1 MVSGVRRDALRREIR
16 PGPHSATAH
25 RRGRSLGPMQFSPEL
40 RDRVASG
47 RITLSFRLWSRPKVK
62 IGGRYAT
69 GAVRI
74 EIDSIEMVPFS
85 SVTAAD
91 VRRAGENDRESLRQR
106 AAHAGPIDDDTL
118 VYRIE
123 FHVVP

>member
-1 MVSGVRRDALRREIR
+1 
-16 PGPHSATAH
+16 
-25 RRGRSLGPMQFSPEL
+25 MQFSPEL
-40 RDRVASG
+40 RGRVASG

-62 IGGRYAT
+62 VGGRYAT

-74 EIDSIEMVPFS
+74 EIDSIEIIPFS
-85 SVTAAD
+85 AVTAAD
-91 VRRAGENDRESLRQR
+91 VRRAGERDRESLRQR

-123 FHVVP
+123 FHVIR

>member
-1 MVSGVRRDALRREIR
+1 
-16 PGPHSATAH
+16 
-25 RRGRSLGPMQFSPEL
+25 MQFSPEL

-47 RITLSFRLWSRPKVK
+47 RITLSFRLWSRPQVK
-62 IGGRYAT
+62 IGSRYAM

-91 VRRAGENDRESLRQR
+91 VRRAGEKDREALRR
-106 AAHAGPIDDDTL
+106 RTAHAGPIDDDTL

-123 FHVVP
+123 FHVVPPS